1 VLDIKKYRH
10 RQRVRERRDREFK
23 LSTVKNNMNVLLYIP
38 NRGINRMTLCVA
50 LVKANGWATLMRFL
64 NDISL

>member
-1 VLDIKKYRH
+1 MKKYRH

-38 NRGINRMTLCVA
+38 NRVE
-50 LVKANGWATLMRFL
+50 
-64 NDISL
+64 